1 MLQPLDRLRCSTEL
15 TVSSRQLA
23 RVRGMAAIT
32 ATSTSN
38 TDSSVPLDVRPF
50 PAPYLIPAGTTTS
63 ADFCRVSPHLAMRAV
78 GAATTAQPTPGQT
91 SPDKNDQFPP
101 APAAST

>member
-1 MLQPLDRLRCSTEL
+1 PPPGCYPTHPHSFPP
-15 TVSSRQLA
+15 LA

-38 TDSSVPLDVRPF
+38 TDSSASLDVRSF
-50 PAPYLIPAGTTTS
+50 PAHPIPAGTTTS
-63 ADFCRVSPHLAMRAV
+63 ADLCPVSPHLAMRAA
-78 GAATTAQPTPGQT
+78 GAATTTAQPTPTQI

-101 APAAST
+101 TPAAST